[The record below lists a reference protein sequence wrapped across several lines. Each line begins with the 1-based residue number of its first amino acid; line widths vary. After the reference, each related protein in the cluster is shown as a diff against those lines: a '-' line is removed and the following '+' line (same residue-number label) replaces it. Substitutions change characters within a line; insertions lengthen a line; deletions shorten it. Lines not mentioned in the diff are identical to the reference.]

1 MRTAVKRWLGIA
13 CIALALLGCGP
24 KKPEAQSFV
33 GGQPVN
39 LDQLTAAEV
48 ARAVRVTPR
57 EDDIFFQAPTI
68 QTTKLIDLR
77 SVGQEYGVSLGDV
90 QRVRIGYLS
99 GSVQR
104 RTGAA
109 THYLLFQTNFV
120 TGSDRYQAVNLAN
133 GQPLEFTVARAE
145 DPCVPNCFPVVE
157 ALIVSIPDQVLR
169 ANTTTGLP
177 LTITLSTGDSIT
189 MQGLPAYV
197 QGYLQVVDAYRQ
209 QILGGGS
216 GPPAGQS

>member
-1 MRTAVKRWLGIA
+1 MGRRLLVG

-24 KKPEAQSFV
+24 RKPTAQSFV
-33 GGQPVN
+33 GGQPVD
-39 LDQLTAAEV
+39 LDELTAAEV
-48 ARAVRVTPR
+48 AHAVRIIPR

-77 SVGQEYGVSLGDV
+77 TVGQEIGVALGDV
-90 QRVRIGYLS
+90 HRVRIGYLS
-99 GSVQR
+99 GTVQR

-120 TGSDRYQAVNLAN
+120 TGTDRYKAVNLPN

-145 DPCVPNCFPVVE
+145 DPCIPNCFPIVE
-157 ALIVSIPDQVLR
+157 ALIVIIPDDVLR
-169 ANTTTGLP
+169 ANTTSGLP
-177 LTITLSTGDSIT
+177 LTITLTTGDSIT

-209 QILGGGS
+209 QIFGTGGG
-216 GPPAGQS
+216 GAPPAGQS